1 MVAVGAFS
9 VMVGGLKQIFCLLG
23 FSFCQSYR
31 IYFQSEHVQHDSP
44 IETRV
49 KFEWTD
55 RVACIFCDC
64 RLSFDSGN
72 LIALH
77 R

>member
-1 MVAVGAFS
+1 
-9 VMVGGLKQIFCLLG
+9 MVGGLKQIFCLLG